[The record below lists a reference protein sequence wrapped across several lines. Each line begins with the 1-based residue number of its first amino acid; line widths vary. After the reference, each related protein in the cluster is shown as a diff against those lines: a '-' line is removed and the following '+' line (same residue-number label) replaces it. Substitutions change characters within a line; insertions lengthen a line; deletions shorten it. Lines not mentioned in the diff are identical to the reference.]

1 MMMTEI
7 IKKSRKEM
15 GLTQQELA
23 DRLNISS
30 KTVSRWESGIQLPDV
45 ALVPEIA
52 RVLGITVNELYGMNE
67 STVSTDTQTSK
78 PIVEQ
83 DTIIQGMNTL
93 LMER

>member
-1 MMMTEI
+1 
-7 IKKSRKEM
+7 M